1 MAVGVRRFFSLLN
14 VAVAFVTL
22 ASALAVLYSDLAVP
36 GYREHHRDALWFV
49 TAYAAVQV
57 VMLVEFARD
66 GRYVPGLA
74 LLKAVVAWLFLA
86 NFTSLWPYWQT
97 WTPARYVYQLF
108 DWGESTR
115 IGLYGLVFLGRGAW
129 NTLNAFYFT
138 QPWWRRLRITHPFLG
153 RIVTAL
159 PPGGMVLCLW
169 LFAQLVREEAQTFSP
184 EAQAVARVVYEGLDC
199 DAVRA
204 NDGKTTDDVRQ
215 RGERRYQVR
224 IAWGCE
230 QTRVLVRTEDGRMG
244 AAAGSQRAC
253 CVPPATSI
261 RSRSKRA

>member
-1 MAVGVRRFFSLLN
+1 MRRFFCLLN

-22 ASALAVLYSDLAVP
+22 ASALAVLYSDLFVP

-49 TAYAAVQV
+49 SAYAAVQAG
-57 VMLVEFARD
+57 MLVEFARD
-66 GRYVPGLA
+66 GRFVPWLA
-74 LLKAVVAWLFLA
+74 LVKAVAAWLFLA
-86 NFTSLWPYWQT
+86 NFTALWPYWRM

-115 IGLYGLVFLGRGAW
+115 MGLYALVFLGRGVW

-138 QPWWRRLRITHPFLG
+138 QPWWRPLRITHPFLG
-153 RIVTAL
+153 RVVTAL
-159 PPGGMVLCLW
+159 PLAGIVLCIW
-169 LFAQLVREEAQTFSP
+169 LFMQLVREEAQTFSP
-184 EAQAVARVVYEGLDC
+184 EAQAVARLVYEGLDC
-199 DAVRA
+199 AAVRA

-230 QTRVLVRTEDGRMG
+230 QTRVLVRAEDGRLG
-244 AAAGSQRAC
+244 AAVGSQRAC
-253 CVPPATSI
+253 CTRPETSM
-261 RSRSKRA
+261 RGPSRRA

>member
-1 MAVGVRRFFSLLN
+1 MAVGVRRFFLLLN
-14 VAVAFVTL
+14 AAVAFVTF

-66 GRYVPGLA
+66 GRWVPWLA

-86 NFTSLWPYWQT
+86 NFTSLWPYWQG
-97 WTPARYVYQLF
+97 WTPGRYVYQLF
-108 DWGESTR
+108 DWGEGTR
-115 IGLYGLVFLGRGAW
+115 IGLYALVFLGRGLW

-138 QPWWRRLRITHPFLG
+138 QPWWRRLRITRPLLG
-153 RIVTAL
+153 RVVTAL
-159 PPGGMVLCLW
+159 PLVGMLFCLW
-169 LFAQLVREEAQTFSP
+169 LFLSLVREEAQTFSP
-184 EAQAVARVVYEGLDC
+184 EAQAVARLVYEGLDC
-199 DAVRA
+199 TAVRA

-230 QTRVLVRTEDGRMG
+230 QTRVLVRAEDGRMG

-253 CVPPATSI
+253 CARSESSMRWPP
-261 RSRSKRA
+261 RRG